1 MTTIQE
7 RTARR
12 GPTPRWQWEAWQAA
26 LTRLAVRRRFG
37 ATWRGVFLAADPS
50 GARLRAYEAERASQE
65 RAGILEGVST
75 LVHDVAAGRVHAADA
90 RRRRGQWTAEL
101 VTALMEAPSTPP
113 ELKDEVAV
121 LTQAPLRGEEIA
133 ATTAA
138 AVRIFDSWGY
148 ISYVPQKVIR
158 RRAFLRCMVVT
169 TTPGLQWDPWQSLRR
184 LVARAGAPEAPLF
197 RWVRT
202 PRLGD
207 AIRAVADTAAHPHPA
222 AAAWAADTFAPR
234 DLRQVL
240 HAEATNG
247 TAVMGVQ
254 LGHARDERA
263 AQRRLGAASRQL
275 ATEGAVAEAYSVNS
289 IPALQARAEE
299 LRALTCAVFLR
310 TGGDRGAGEA
320 RRLEPAG
327 SAGGGAA
334 GKRAREEAETDDR
347 SSRRPRTEGPGPQGG
362 AVTRR
367 ARARTRR
374 SAAAAPPLTE
384 QELEEIA
391 FIMGSDD
398 DDS

>member
-1 MTTIQE
+1 MCAGTGKVVSAESAPGGSQGYTAKSAGTLTPAQRAHAREMALLESVDRWLAPGRVWRIESAAGVVEGLMTTIQE

-207 AIRAVADTAAHPHPA
+207 AIRAVADTAAHTHPA

-234 DLRQVL
+234 DLRD
-240 HAEATNG
+240 
-247 TAVMGVQ
+247 
-254 LGHARDERA
+254 RK
-263 AQRRLGAASRQL
+263 
-275 ATEGAVAEAYSVNS
+275 SV
-289 IPALQARAEE
+289 
-299 LRALTCAVFLR
+299 V
-310 TGGDRGAGEA
+310 
-320 RRLEPAG
+320 
-327 SAGGGAA
+327 
-334 GKRAREEAETDDR
+334 
-347 SSRRPRTEGPGPQGG
+347 
-362 AVTRR
+362 
-367 ARARTRR
+367 
-374 SAAAAPPLTE
+374 
-384 QELEEIA
+384 
-391 FIMGSDD
+391 
-398 DDS
+398 